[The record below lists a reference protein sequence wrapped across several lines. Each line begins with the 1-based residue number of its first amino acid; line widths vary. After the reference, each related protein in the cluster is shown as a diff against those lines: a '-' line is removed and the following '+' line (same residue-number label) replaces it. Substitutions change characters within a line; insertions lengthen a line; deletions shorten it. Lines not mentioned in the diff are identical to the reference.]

1 MNAPLTHA
9 DCDLQDFPFMPLHV
23 ARLRDS
29 DLAATVDPE
38 AAWYAVMLWAASWHQ
53 IPSASLPNDDQVLTR
68 LCGLGRDLKT
78 FRKKRAG
85 AMHGFIL
92 CDDDRWYHPV
102 VAEQANSAW
111 KAKLEQ
117 RWRTECA
124 RIKKHNQRHNTA
136 VYSPTLEEFT
146 ASGCIPVPLTA
157 PSKSPDCPQGHGGEV
172 PRENAS
178 KRQGEGQ
185 GQGDIKE
192 EGEEERAGD
201 PDGVD
206 DIACLIGNA
215 GGINHSPA
223 NDHQRYADNLDHVR
237 QWVKLG
243 ATVEEMTEA
252 ARQACAAQADPIRT
266 FRFLDARIRQ
276 AVARRENPHAAR
288 SPQSPVRQGVGDLR
302 GPRPD
307 PAIDLLR
314 EAKAEQAAGFGED
327 EGGDS
332 QAWSALPAYLT
343 DRS

>member
-1 MNAPLTHA
+1 MTEPLTSS

-53 IPSASLPNDDQVLTR
+53 IPAASLPNDDMVLTR
-68 LCGLGRDLKT
+68 LCGLGRDAKS
-78 FRKKRAG
+78 FKKHRKG

-102 VAEQANSAW
+102 VAEQANAAW
-111 KAKLEQ
+111 KAKQEQ
-117 RWRTECA
+117 RHRTECA
-124 RIKKHNQRHNTA
+124 RIKKHNQRHGTN
-136 VYSPTLEEFT
+136 YPFPTLDEFI
-146 ASGCIPVPLTA
+146 ASGCEPVPMTA
-157 PSKSPDCPQGHGGEV
+157 PSKSPDCPQGHGSIVPGEN
-172 PRENAS
+172 PS
-178 KRQGEGQ
+178 KRQGQ
-185 GQGDIKE
+185 GQGDKKE
-192 EGEEERAGD
+192 EGEERGRE

-206 DIACLIGNA
+206 EIARRVGNA
-215 GGINHSPA
+215 AGINHHPA
-223 NDHQRYADNLDHVR
+223 NDQQRYADNLTHVR
-237 QWVKLG
+237 EWVALG
-243 ATVEEMTEA
+243 ATVEEMTD
-252 ARQACAAQADPIRT
+252 CAAQACASQAEPIRT

-276 AVARRENPHAAR
+276 AVARRENPHGTR
-288 SPQSPVRQGVGDLR
+288 TRQPAIQQTTDRLR

-314 EAKAEQAAGFGED
+314 QAQAERAADFEQD

-332 QAWSALPAYLT
+332 EAWAALPAYLT

>member
-1 MNAPLTHA
+1 
-9 DCDLQDFPFMPLHV
+9 MPLHV

-53 IPSASLPNDDQVLTR
+53 IPAASLPNDDQVLTR

-136 VYSPTLEEFT
+136 VYSPTLEEFI
-146 ASGCIPVPLTA
+146 ASGCAPVPLTT
-157 PSKSPDCPQGHGGEV
+157 PPKSPDCPQGHGGEV

-178 KRQGEGQ
+178 KREGQGEGE
-185 GQGDIKE
+185 GQRDSIEE
-192 EGEEERAGD
+192 EGEERAGD
-201 PDGVD
+201 PTSVD
-206 DIACLIGNA
+206 EIARLVGNA
-215 GGINHSPA
+215 AGVNHSPA
-223 NDHQRYADNLDHVR
+223 NDHQRYADNLAHVR
-237 QWVKLG
+237 DWLKLG

-252 ARQACAAQADPIRT
+252 ARQACAAQSDPIRT

-288 SPQSPVRQGVGDLR
+288 SPQSPVRQGIGDLR

-307 PAIDLLR
+307 PAFDLYLQ
-314 EAKAEQAAGFGED
+314 AQAELASGAGED
-327 EGGDS
+327 QGCGVEDR
-332 QAWSALPAYLT
+332 AALPSYLT
-343 DRS
+343 D